1 MGVRIPNNNIAL
13 EIIRALNEPLV
24 ITSVKNDD
32 DDIIEYITDPELIH
46 DNYKDIVA
54 YVVDGG
60 IGNNE
65 GSTVVDCTADEPVV
79 VRQGEKELLL

>member
-1 MGVRIPNNNIAL
+1 M
-13 EIIRALNEPLV
+13 NEPLV